1 MRVIAVSF
9 KHQNI
14 SWRDI
19 LSTTKVNE
27 VIGFHGFDV
36 CSSELKKNN
45 ISLIYPNKFIL
56 EIHQGRRPS
65 ETVRIY

>member
-36 CSSELKKNN
+36 CSSELKKKQHFTNL
-45 ISLIYPNKFIL
+45 S
-56 EIHQGRRPS
+56 Q
-65 ETVRIY
+65 